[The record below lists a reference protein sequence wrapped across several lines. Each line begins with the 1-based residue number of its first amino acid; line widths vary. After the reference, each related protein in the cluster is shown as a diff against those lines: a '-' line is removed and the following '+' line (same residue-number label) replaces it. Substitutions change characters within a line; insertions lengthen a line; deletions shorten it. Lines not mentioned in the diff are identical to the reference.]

1 MINNMAGGAVKK
13 LRKQKIK
20 EGLAKQRADKT
31 VDGLRDMF
39 VNPTEEQLDELS
51 QAIADIALE
60 EKDEEKN
67 EKDEKKNE
75 KDE

>member
-1 MINNMAGGAVKK
+1 MAGGAVKK
-13 LRKQKIK
+13 LRRQKIK

-60 EKDEEKN
+60 EKVEEN
-67 EKDEKKNE
+67 EEKDE
-75 KDE
+75 

>member
-1 MINNMAGGAVKK
+1 MSGGMIKK
-13 LRKQKIK
+13 QRRQKIK

-51 QAIADIALE
+51 QAIADIAFE
-60 EKDEEKN
+60 EKDEEKD
-67 EKDEKKNE
+67 EKDE
-75 KDE
+75 

>member
-1 MINNMAGGAVKK
+1 MSGGMIKK
-13 LRKQKIK
+13 QRRQKIK

-60 EKDEEKN
+60 EKN
-67 EKDEKKNE
+67 EKKNE

>member
-1 MINNMAGGAVKK
+1 MAGGAVKK

-31 VDGLRDMF
+31 VDGLRNMF

-51 QAIADIALE
+51 QAIADIVLE

-67 EKDEKKNE
+67 EKDE
-75 KDE
+75 

>member
-1 MINNMAGGAVKK
+1 MAGGAVKK

-60 EKDEEKN
+60 EKVEEN
-67 EKDEKKNE
+67 EEKDE
-75 KDE
+75 

>member
-1 MINNMAGGAVKK
+1 MSGGAIKK
-13 LRKQKIK
+13 LRKAKIK

-39 VNPTEEQLDELS
+39 INPTEEQLDELS

-60 EKDEEKN
+60 EKVEEN
-67 EKDEKKNE
+67 EEKDE
-75 KDE
+75 

>member
-1 MINNMAGGAVKK
+1 MAGGAIKK

-20 EGLAKQRADKT
+20 EGSAKQRADKT

-60 EKDEEKN
+60 EKVEEDEEK
-67 EKDEKKNE
+67 DE
-75 KDE
+75 

>member
-1 MINNMAGGAVKK
+1 MAGGAIKK

-31 VDGLRDMF
+31 VGGLRDMF

-60 EKDEEKN
+60 EKVEEN
-67 EKDEKKNE
+67 EEKDE
-75 KDE
+75 

>member
-1 MINNMAGGAVKK
+1 MAGGAVKK

-51 QAIADIALE
+51 QAIAGIALE
-60 EKDEEKN
+60 EKDEEKD
-67 EKDEKKNE
+67 EKDE
-75 KDE
+75 

>member
-1 MINNMAGGAVKK
+1 MINNMSGGAIKK
-13 LRKQKIK
+13 LRKAKIK

-39 VNPTEEQLDELS
+39 INPTEEQLDELS

-60 EKDEEKN
+60 EKDEEKD
-67 EKDEKKNE
+67 EKDE
-75 KDE
+75 

>member
-1 MINNMAGGAVKK
+1 MAGGAVKK

-31 VDGLRDMF
+31 VDGLRDVF
-39 VNPTEEQLDELS
+39 INPTEEQLDELS

-60 EKDEEKN
+60 EKDEEKD
-67 EKDEKKNE
+67 EKDE
-75 KDE
+75 

>member
-1 MINNMAGGAVKK
+1 MSGGMIKK
-13 LRKQKIK
+13 QRRQKIK

-60 EKDEEKN
+60 EKDE
-67 EKDEKKNE
+67 KKNE

>member
-1 MINNMAGGAVKK
+1 MAGGAVKK

>member
-1 MINNMAGGAVKK
+1 MAGSSVKK

-51 QAIADIALE
+51 KAIADIALE
-60 EKDEEKN
+60 EKVEEN
-67 EKDEKKNE
+67 EEKDE
-75 KDE
+75 

>member
-1 MINNMAGGAVKK
+1 MAGGAVKK

-51 QAIADIALE
+51 QAIADIVLE

-67 EKDEKKNE
+67 EKDE
-75 KDE
+75 

>member
-31 VDGLRDMF
+31 VDGLRDVF
-39 VNPTEEQLDELS
+39 INPTEEQLDELS

-60 EKDEEKN
+60 EKNEEN
-67 EKDEKKNE
+67 AEKDE
-75 KDE
+75 

>member
-67 EKDEKKNE
+67 EKDE
-75 KDE
+75 

>member
-1 MINNMAGGAVKK
+1 MAGGAVKK
-13 LRKQKIK
+13 LRRQKIK

-51 QAIADIALE
+51 QAIADIVLE
-60 EKDEEKN
+60 EKVEEN
-67 EKDEKKNE
+67 AEKDE
-75 KDE
+75 

>member
-1 MINNMAGGAVKK
+1 MAGGAVKK
-13 LRKQKIK
+13 LRRQKIK

-60 EKDEEKN
+60 EKNE
-67 EKDEKKNE
+67 EKDEK
-75 KDE
+75 DE

>member
-60 EKDEEKN
+60 EKVEEN
-67 EKDEKKNE
+67 EEKDE
-75 KDE
+75 

>member
-1 MINNMAGGAVKK
+1 MAGGAVKK

-31 VDGLRDMF
+31 VDRLRDIF

-51 QAIADIALE
+51 KAIADIALE
-60 EKDEEKN
+60 EEEKEE
-67 EKDEKKNE
+67 EKEEELVD
-75 KDE
+75 

>member
-1 MINNMAGGAVKK
+1 MAGGAVKK

-31 VDGLRDMF
+31 VDGLKDMF
-39 VNPTEEQLDELS
+39 INPTEEQLDELS

-60 EKDEEKN
+60 EKDEEN
-67 EKDEKKNE
+67 AEKDE
-75 KDE
+75 

>member
-1 MINNMAGGAVKK
+1 MAGGAVKK
-13 LRKQKIK
+13 LRKAKIK

-51 QAIADIALE
+51 QAIADISLEEKVEENE
-60 EKDEEKN
+60 EKDE
-67 EKDEKKNE
+67 
-75 KDE
+75 

>member
-13 LRKQKIK
+13 LRRQKIK

-51 QAIADIALE
+51 KAIADIALE
-60 EKDEEKN
+60 EKVDENE
-67 EKDEKKNE
+67 EKDE
-75 KDE
+75 

>member
-1 MINNMAGGAVKK
+1 MAGGAIKK

-39 VNPTEEQLDELS
+39 INPTEEQLDELS
-51 QAIADIALE
+51 KAIADIALE
-60 EKDEEKN
+60 EKDEEKD
-67 EKDEKKNE
+67 EKDE
-75 KDE
+75 

>member
-1 MINNMAGGAVKK
+1 MSGGMIKK
-13 LRKQKIK
+13 QRRQKIK

-51 QAIADIALE
+51 QAIADIVLE

-67 EKDEKKNE
+67 EKDE
-75 KDE
+75 

>member
-1 MINNMAGGAVKK
+1 MAGGAVKK

-60 EKDEEKN
+60 EKDE
-67 EKDEKKNE
+67 KKNE

>member
-1 MINNMAGGAVKK
+1 MSGGAVKK

-60 EKDEEKN
+60 EKDEKKN
-67 EKDEKKNE
+67 EKDEKK
-75 KDE
+75 KRKR

>member
-1 MINNMAGGAVKK
+1 MAGGAVKK

-51 QAIADIALE
+51 QAIAGIALE
-60 EKDEEKN
+60 EKNEEKN
-67 EKDEKKNE
+67 EKDE
-75 KDE
+75 

>member
-1 MINNMAGGAVKK
+1 MSGGAMKK

-51 QAIADIALE
+51 KAIADIALE
-60 EKDEEKN
+60 EKDEEKD
-67 EKDEKKNE
+67 EKDE
-75 KDE
+75 

>member
-1 MINNMAGGAVKK
+1 MAGGAVKK
-13 LRKQKIK
+13 LRRQKIK

-60 EKDEEKN
+60 EKVDENE
-67 EKDEKKNE
+67 EKDE
-75 KDE
+75 

>member
-60 EKDEEKN
+60 EKDEEN
-67 EKDEKKNE
+67 EEKDE
-75 KDE
+75 

>member
-1 MINNMAGGAVKK
+1 MINKMAGGAIKK

-60 EKDEEKN
+60 EKVEEN
-67 EKDEKKNE
+67 EEKDE
-75 KDE
+75 

>member
-1 MINNMAGGAVKK
+1 MAGGAVKK

-39 VNPTEEQLDELS
+39 VNPTDEQLDELS
-51 QAIADIALE
+51 EAIADIVLE
-60 EKDEEKN
+60 EKDEEN
-67 EKDEKKNE
+67 TEKDE
-75 KDE
+75 

>member
-1 MINNMAGGAVKK
+1 MINKMAGGAVKK

-60 EKDEEKN
+60 EKDEEKD
-67 EKDEKKNE
+67 EKDE
-75 KDE
+75 

>member
-1 MINNMAGGAVKK
+1 MSGGAIKK
-13 LRKQKIK
+13 LRKAKIK

-60 EKDEEKN
+60 EKVEEN
-67 EKDEKKNE
+67 EEKDE
-75 KDE
+75 

>member
-1 MINNMAGGAVKK
+1 MSGGMIKK
-13 LRKQKIK
+13 QRRQKIK

-51 QAIADIALE
+51 KAIADIALE
-60 EKDEEKN
+60 EKVEEN
-67 EKDEKKNE
+67 EEKDE
-75 KDE
+75 

>member
-1 MINNMAGGAVKK
+1 MKERMINDMAGSSVKK

-60 EKDEEKN
+60 EKNEENAEKN
-67 EKDEKKNE
+67 E
-75 KDE
+75 

>member
-1 MINNMAGGAVKK
+1 MAGSSTKK

-60 EKDEEKN
+60 EEVEEN
-67 EKDEKKNE
+67 EEKDE
-75 KDE
+75 

>member
-1 MINNMAGGAVKK
+1 MAGSSTKK

-60 EKDEEKN
+60 EKVEEN
-67 EKDEKKNE
+67 EEKDE
-75 KDE
+75 